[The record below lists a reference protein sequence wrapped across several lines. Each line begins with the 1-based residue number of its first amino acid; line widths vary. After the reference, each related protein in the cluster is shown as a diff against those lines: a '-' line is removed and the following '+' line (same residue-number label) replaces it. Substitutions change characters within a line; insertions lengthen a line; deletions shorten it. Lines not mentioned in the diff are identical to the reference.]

1 MVVSNFTWYV
11 KINIIQAVKGRCQN
25 ITTFNCLGYFS
36 PSICHVLNIVSISSL
51 KMVIAASCFFGDQQN
66 VVYTYMLYMF
76 CTNLVKTD
84 ACQNTNIFLFDIHG
98 GIMREDGILL

>member
-1 MVVSNFTWYV
+1 
-11 KINIIQAVKGRCQN
+11 
-25 ITTFNCLGYFS
+25 
-36 PSICHVLNIVSISSL
+36 
-51 KMVIAASCFFGDQQN
+51 MVIAASCFFDDQQN
-66 VVYTYMLYMF
+66 LVYTYMLYMF

>member
-1 MVVSNFTWYV
+1 
-11 KINIIQAVKGRCQN
+11 
-25 ITTFNCLGYFS
+25 
-36 PSICHVLNIVSISSL
+36 
-51 KMVIAASCFFGDQQN
+51 MVIVASCFFDDQQN

-84 ACQNTNIFLFDIHG
+84 ACQNANIFLFDIHG